1 MRPRGGLVYL
11 FTALYNTSS
20 GCNLVNVMSRLILPS
35 HSFFAAIVLTLMCST
50 ALAVPQGPAIGNI
63 TLALGTVTGVDQDG
77 DSFEIARGAN
87 VYAGYTLETGRRS
100 FVRVLMKDGT
110 RMTLS
115 QNGSASLDRFS
126 FNESTN
132 RGGFDMTVARGG
144 FKYSSGKLGKFSSRR
159 KHSTISTPGA
169 VIGVRG
175 TEFDIVLNGN
185 QVHVTVRQGAIDLR
199 VTTPSGR
206 VVTQSFGEGEAA
218 LYAEVTALGEVIA
231 QAQEPTETQELTAT
245 VTILIGEAAENEGI
259 DAGDVD
265 NIEEDAT
272 EEDATEEDATEE
284 DATEEDATEED
295 ATEEDATE
303 EDATEEGTTEDGTT
317 DEGASDEGPADEAPA
332 DTTPPDAPTTET
344 PPTPI
349 EPPPDSPLSPVR

>member
-1 MRPRGGLVYL
+1 
-11 FTALYNTSS
+11 
-20 GCNLVNVMSRLILPS
+20 MSRLFLPS
-35 HSFFAAIVLTLMCST
+35 RSFFAAIVLTLICST
-50 ALAVPQGPAIGNI
+50 ALAVPQGSAIGNI

-77 DSFEIARGAN
+77 DSFEIARGAA
-87 VYAGYTLETGRRS
+87 VYAGYTLETGSRS

-115 QNGSASLDRFS
+115 QNGSASLDSFS

-144 FKYSSGKLGKFSSRR
+144 FKYSSGRLGKFSSRR
-159 KHSTISTPGA
+159 QHSTISTPGA

-206 VVTQSFGEGEAA
+206 VVTQSFGDGEEA

-231 QAQEPTETQELTAT
+231 LDQEPSQTQELTAT
-245 VTILIGEAAENEGI
+245 VTALISEAAANEGI
-259 DAGDVD
+259 DAADVD
-265 NIEEDAT
+265 NIDEDATDEDATDEDGTEDSTEEGAT
-272 EEDATEEDATEE
+272 EEDATEEDAAEE
-284 DATEEDATEED
+284 
-295 ATEEDATE
+295 
-303 EDATEEGTTEDGTT
+303 GTT
-317 DEGASDEGPADEAPA
+317 DEGPA
-332 DTTPPDAPTTET
+332 DTETPDVPTAET

-349 EPPPDSPLSPVR
+349 EPPPESPLSPVR